1 MELMWLPFSLA
12 TIFFYGVGQVFAKET
27 RAAVPSANLLLLFG
41 ANVLVIW
48 IGYWLAL
55 GDAGPYPTSA
65 WVQAILGAALSGIAY
80 ITYYESMKH
89 GKISI
94 LGTIAGA
101 YAPWTVF
108 LALVFLG
115 ETMTIAEGIG
125 VALVISSMLIFMRTA
140 GTNGDRKTELLGIAF
155 AVCSLF
161 FWGTSA
167 AVSKGAIE
175 EIGDSNFIG
184 VFAIVCP
191 AIWFVYWL
199 ASQRGK
205 FELPKADKRILEL
218 SLLFIALGGVTMYLA
233 IANGPVSI
241 VMPITNLYPILTIAA
256 AKMRLKEKLN
266 AQQVV
271 ALALLVLAILVFS
284 L

>member
-41 ANVLVIW
+41 ANVFVIW
-48 IGYWLAL
+48 IVYWFAF
-55 GDAGPYPTSA
+55 GDTGPYPTSA
-65 WVQAILGAALSGIAY
+65 WLQAVIAAALSGISY

-101 YAPWTVF
+101 YAPWTVL
-108 LALVFLG
+108 LALTFLG
-115 ETMTIAEGIG
+115 ETMTVAEGAG
-125 VALVISSMLIFMRTA
+125 VALVIGSMLIFMHTA
-140 GTNGDRKTELLGIAF
+140 GTNGNRRTELLGIAF

-167 AVSKGAIE
+167 AVAKGAIE

-184 VFAIVCP
+184 VFAVVCP
-191 AIWFVYWL
+191 SIWLVYWL
-199 ASQRGK
+199 VSQKGK
-205 FELPKADKRILEL
+205 IELPKTDKRILEL

-241 VMPITNLYPILTIAA
+241 VMPITNLYPIMTIAV
-256 AKMRLKEKLN
+256 AKIRLKEKLN

-284 L
+284 V

>member
-1 MELMWLPFSLA
+1 MA

-41 ANVLVIW
+41 ANVFVIW
-48 IGYWLAL
+48 IVYWFAF
-55 GDAGPYPTSA
+55 GDTGPYPTSA
-65 WVQAILGAALSGIAY
+65 WLQAVVAAALSGISY
-80 ITYYESMKH
+80 VTYYESMKH

-108 LALVFLG
+108 LALAFLG
-115 ETMTIAEGIG
+115 ETMTLAEGAG
-125 VALVISSMLIFMRTA
+125 VVLVICSMLIFMHTA

-167 AVSKGAIE
+167 AVAKGAIE

-184 VFAIVCP
+184 VFAMVCP
-191 AIWFVYWL
+191 TIWLVYWL
-199 ASQRGK
+199 VSQRGK
-205 FELPKADKRILEL
+205 FELPKANKRILEL

-241 VMPITNLYPILTIAA
+241 VMPITNLYPIMTIAV
-256 AKMRLKEKLN
+256 AKIRLKEKLN

-271 ALALLVLAILVFS
+271 ALALLVLAVLVFS
-284 L
+284 V

>member
-1 MELMWLPFSLA
+1 MA

-41 ANVLVIW
+41 ANVFVIW
-48 IGYWLAL
+48 IVYWFAF
-55 GDAGPYPTSA
+55 GDTGPYPTSA
-65 WVQAILGAALSGIAY
+65 WLQAVIAAALSGISY

-101 YAPWTVF
+101 YAPWTVL
-108 LALVFLG
+108 LALTFLG
-115 ETMTIAEGIG
+115 ETMTVAEGAG
-125 VALVISSMLIFMRTA
+125 VALVIGSMLIFMHTA
-140 GTNGDRKTELLGIAF
+140 GTNGNRRTELLGIAF

-167 AVSKGAIE
+167 AVAKGAIE

-184 VFAIVCP
+184 VFAVVCP
-191 AIWFVYWL
+191 SIWLVYWL
-199 ASQRGK
+199 VSQKGK
-205 FELPKADKRILEL
+205 IELPKTDKRILEL

-241 VMPITNLYPILTIAA
+241 VMPITNLYPIMTIAV
-256 AKMRLKEKLN
+256 AKIRLKEKLN

-284 L
+284 V

>member
-1 MELMWLPFSLA
+1 MELLWLPFSLA

-41 ANVLVIW
+41 ANVFVIW
-48 IGYWLAL
+48 IIYWFAF
-55 GDAGPYPTSA
+55 GDTGPYPTSA
-65 WVQAILGAALSGIAY
+65 WLQAVVAAALSGISY
-80 ITYYESMKH
+80 VTYYESMKH

-108 LALVFLG
+108 LALAFLG
-115 ETMTIAEGIG
+115 ETMTLAEGAG
-125 VALVISSMLIFMRTA
+125 VVLVICSMLIFMHTA

-167 AVSKGAIE
+167 AVAKGAIE

-184 VFAIVCP
+184 VFAMVCP
-191 AIWFVYWL
+191 TIWLVYWL
-199 ASQRGK
+199 VSQRGK
-205 FELPKADKRILEL
+205 FELPKANKRILEL

-241 VMPITNLYPILTIAA
+241 VMPITNLYPIMTIAV
-256 AKMRLKEKLN
+256 AKIRLKEKLN

-271 ALALLVLAILVFS
+271 ALALLVLAVLVFS
-284 L
+284 V